1 MRYPQQLSTALY
13 WSCMILTSSVE
24 ASCFSLCLS
33 ASICHRPS
41 PLEHCIDMFNLL
53 SWAQWVKLAV
63 LRIAQHTQLHNFC
76 EVGESQILSVL
87 RIARH
92 FQLCNLREVSECSA
106 RSAMPPKIRP
116 RGKAAAQ
123 AAAAP
128 AAPLNLT
135 IQLQGGEQDL
145 QNVAYITTLT
155 EAWALVSN
163 HRNFSNVQQ
172 AIPLS
177 LAEGCAQVPYKHPD
191 YLLALSVGG
200 NGGAA
205 STGTHTQCKVYLRN

>member
-1 MRYPQQLSTALY
+1 M
-13 WSCMILTSSVE
+13 
-24 ASCFSLCLS
+24 
-33 ASICHRPS
+33 
-41 PLEHCIDMFNLL
+41 
-53 SWAQWVKLAV
+53 
-63 LRIAQHTQLHNFC
+63 
-76 EVGESQILSVL
+76 
-87 RIARH
+87 
-92 FQLCNLREVSECSA
+92 

-123 AAAAP
+123 AAAAAL

-163 HRNFSNVQQ
+163 HPNFNNVQQ

-177 LAEGCAQVPYKHPD
+177 LAEGGAQVPHKLPVSQTICLRSAWAATGGSLHWNSHPMQG
-191 YLLALSVGG
+191 LLAQLTLLGWTSSGQPLRV
-200 NGGAA
+200 
-205 STGTHTQCKVYLRN
+205 SQCAWLLRDTAFKSPSQA